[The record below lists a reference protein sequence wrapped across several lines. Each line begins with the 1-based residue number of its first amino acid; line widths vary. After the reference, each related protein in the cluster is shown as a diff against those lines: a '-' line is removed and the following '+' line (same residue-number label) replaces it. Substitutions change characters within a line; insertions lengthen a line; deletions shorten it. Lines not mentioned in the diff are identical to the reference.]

1 MTKGLIMQQL
11 NAILDAIRPLD
22 PALLRQARERLDL
35 KAMPRGSLGR
45 LEECAQRVV
54 GIRETLTPSLGKKA
68 VVVFAGDHGVVEE
81 GVSRFSSEVTPQM
94 VYNFVR
100 GGAGINVLARQ
111 VGAEVVVVDVGVAV
125 DLPPQDGLLIRK
137 VAHGTRNLRKFPAMT
152 GDQALRALWVGVDI
166 ARDLAAK
173 DVTLIG
179 TGDMGIGNTTA
190 SSAIAAVLTGHAV
203 DEVTG
208 RGTGADDVMLRRKV
222 EVIREAIFLHR
233 PDPGN
238 PLEVLAKLG
247 GLEIAG
253 ITGLIIG
260 AAFNRI
266 PVVIDGFIAGA
277 AALVAVSLKP
287 DIREYLFAG
296 HRSAEAGHR
305 VILEWL
311 QLMPLLDLSMRL
323 GEGTGA
329 ALGMFIIESGIR
341 ILREMLTFE
350 EAGVKKAVR

>member
-1 MTKGLIMQQL
+1 MQQL

-166 ARDLAAK
+166 ARDLPQK
-173 DVTLIG
+173 
-179 TGDMGIGNTTA
+179 
-190 SSAIAAVLTGHAV
+190 
-203 DEVTG
+203 
-208 RGTGADDVMLRRKV
+208 ML
-222 EVIREAIFLHR
+222 
-233 PDPGN
+233 P
-238 PLEVLAKLG
+238 
-247 GLEIAG
+247 
-253 ITGLIIG
+253 
-260 AAFNRI
+260 
-266 PVVIDGFIAGA
+266 
-277 AALVAVSLKP
+277 
-287 DIREYLFAG
+287 
-296 HRSAEAGHR
+296 
-305 VILEWL
+305 
-311 QLMPLLDLSMRL
+311 
-323 GEGTGA
+323 
-329 ALGMFIIESGIR
+329 
-341 ILREMLTFE
+341 
-350 EAGVKKAVR
+350 